1 MAQQRE
7 SVDHSGNGRAL
18 PLLEET
24 ARHRS
29 PNLQRLV
36 DQTERLL
43 ASRIVLQARLDA
55 CARTVEQLV
64 ARTAPTVVRR
74 FTAVSGS
81 RPANGGVLS
90 NGGVASNGAS
100 AEPSVAW
107 HNDQR
112 LTLGPLEV
120 LPMRQT
126 VVNGTRVHRLTP
138 TEWQLLAY
146 LMARPGEVL
155 SRAELA
161 VGAWGAGFASR
172 DSEVEV
178 YISRLRKKLELPQGG
193 RLIETVRGSGYR
205 LTVTPEV
212 HAPLEAV

>member
-7 SVDHSGNGRAL
+7 NVRIL
-18 PLLEET
+18 PVT
-24 ARHRS
+24 ADVPHRS
-29 PNLQRLV
+29 LHMQRLL

-43 ASRIVLQARLDA
+43 ASRATLQARLDE

-64 ARTAPTVVRR
+64 VRTAPSVVRR
-74 FTAVSGS
+74 MSAAAPVSRAGIAPGPGAAVAG
-81 RPANGGVLS
+81 
-90 NGGVASNGAS
+90 
-100 AEPSVAW
+100 AEPPMAW

-112 LTLGPLEV
+112 LVLGPLEV

-126 VVNGTRVHRLTP
+126 VINGTRVHRLTP

-155 SRAELA
+155 SRSELA

-178 YISRLRKKLELPQGG
+178 YVSRLRKKLETAHGA

-205 LTVTPEV
+205 LTETPELY
-212 HAPLEAV
+212 APEEAV